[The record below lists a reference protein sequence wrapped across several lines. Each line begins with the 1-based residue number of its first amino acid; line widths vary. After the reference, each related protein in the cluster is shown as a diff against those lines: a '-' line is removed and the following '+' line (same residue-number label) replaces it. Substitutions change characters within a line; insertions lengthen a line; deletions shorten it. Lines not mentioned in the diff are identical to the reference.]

1 MIDLVKLFVALGA
14 GYLLGSISTAVLVGK
29 MYGKDI
35 REYGSKS
42 AGLTN
47 TLRVLG
53 KPAALIVLVGDIL
66 KGVAACLVG
75 LYLGVYA
82 GSGTAVDSVSML
94 LAGAGAIVGHNW
106 PVFFGFRG
114 GKGVLTAAAVLF
126 MLDPIIALSCL
137 SSFVVIVAATRFV
150 SLGSICAALLFVVLS
165 FIPVFGH
172 TIYFQIFAIVM
183 AFMVVAKHRANIG
196 RLLSGTENK
205 LRFKS
210 GKPSS

>member
-1 MIDLVKLFVALGA
+1 MIDLIKLIAALGA

-29 MYGKDI
+29 AYGKDI
-35 REYGSKS
+35 REHGSKS

-53 KPAALIVLVGDIL
+53 KPAALVVLVGDIL
-66 KGVAACLVG
+66 KGVVACLVG

-82 GSGTAVDSVSML
+82 GSGVSVDSVSML

-126 MLDPIIALSCL
+126 MLDPIIAASCL
-137 SSFVVIVAATRFV
+137 GSFVLIVAVTRYV

-165 FIPVFGH
+165 FIPLFGH
-172 TIYFQIFAIVM
+172 TIYFQIFALAM
-183 AFMVVAKHRANIG
+183 ASMVVAKHRANIG

-205 LRFKS
+205 LSF
-210 GKPSS
+210 

>member
-1 MIDLVKLFVALGA
+1 MAILVIDLIKLFAALGA

-53 KPAALIVLVGDIL
+53 KPAALLVLVGDIL

-82 GSGTAVDSVSML
+82 GSGVAIDSVSML

-126 MLDPIIALSCL
+126 MLDSIIALSCL
-137 SSFVVIVAATRFV
+137 GSFVVIVALTRFV
-150 SLGSICAALLFVVLS
+150 SLGSICAALLFVALS
-165 FIPVFGH
+165 FIPMFGH
-172 TIYFQIFAIVM
+172 TIYFQIFAMVV

-205 LRFKS
+205 LRF
-210 GKPSS
+210 

>member
-1 MIDLVKLFVALGA
+1 MIDLVKLFAALGA
-14 GYLLGSISTAVLVGK
+14 GYLLGSISTAVLAGK

-47 TLRVLG
+47 ALRVLG
-53 KPAALIVLVGDIL
+53 KPAALLVLVGDIL

-82 GSGTAVDSVSML
+82 GSGVAIDSMSML

-172 TIYFQIFAIVM
+172 TLYFQAFAMVM
-183 AFMVVAKHRANIG
+183 AFIVVAKHRANIG

>member
-1 MIDLVKLFVALGA
+1 MIDLVKLFAALGA
-14 GYLLGSISTAVLVGK
+14 GYLLGSISTAVLAGK

-35 REYGSKS
+35 REYRSKS

-47 TLRVLG
+47 ALRVHG
-53 KPAALIVLVGDIL
+53 KPAALLVLVGDIL

-82 GSGTAVDSVSML
+82 GSGVAVDSVSML

-137 SSFVVIVAATRFV
+137 GSFVVIVAATRFV

-183 AFMVVAKHRANIG
+183 AFMIVAKHRANIG

-205 LRFKS
+205 LRF
-210 GKPSS
+210 